1 MRRVQWLL
9 LLAMVLVLAVPVA
22 AQSARPSGA
31 LAEGIAFYQAG
42 RYEQAIAALG
52 ALARSKDDPQK
63 PAAVFWLAKA
73 QLALGR
79 LDDAS
84 VNLDAYLAGW
94 PQAADRAEAVYL
106 SGRVQH
112 QQEDFEA
119 AIRTFQSFLTVYPAS
134 PLAGNA
140 WFWSAE
146 CLYGLGR
153 LEEAAVLYQKVIRE
167 YPTSAKIEAAQYKA
181 SLIGLTQRERELTRL
196 LKWSHEEFLRTI
208 EEYQRRQDVAD
219 LAIASLQK
227 RLAAGGQSA
236 VVATAQAATA
246 TPTSTAAAE
255 KALADLRAE
264 LDAKTAE
271 AKTLAGR
278 ATDLETQLEAL
289 KASQTDTQAGTAESA
304 AVYDQALAD
313 LRTELAAK
321 AAEVAALQAQADD
334 LALQLSAAN
343 DAAAAADEI
352 ARAATE
358 AARAATAASEA
369 AAAKAAETARLL
381 AAKAE
386 ALALK
391 EQLLGWLQE
400 QGGTP

>member
-22 AQSARPSGA
+22 AQSVRPSGA

-42 RYEQAIAALG
+42 RYEQAIASFG
-52 ALARSKDDPQK
+52 GLARSKDDPQK

-73 QLALGR
+73 ELALGR

-84 VNLDAYLAGW
+84 VNLDTYLAGP
-94 PQAADRAEAVYL
+94 PQAPDRAEAVYL
-106 SGRVQH
+106 KGRVQH

-119 AIRTFQSFLTVYPAS
+119 SIRTFQAFLTTWPAS
-134 PLAGNA
+134 ALASNA

-167 YPTSAKIEAAQYKA
+167 YPTSAKVEAAQYKA

-208 EEYQRRQDVAD
+208 EEYQRRQDASD
-219 LAIASLQK
+219 LAIVSLQK
-227 RLAAGGQSA
+227 RLAAGGQST
-236 VVATAQAATA
+236 VVAAAPATTAPPA
-246 TPTSTAAAE
+246 STAAAE
-255 KALADLRAE
+255 EALAEARAE

-271 AKTLAGR
+271 AETLAVR
-278 ATDLETQLEAL
+278 ATDLETQLAAL
-289 KASQTDTQAGTAESA
+289 KAAGADTEAGTAESA

-313 LRTELAAK
+313 LRAGLAAK
-321 AAEVAALQAQADD
+321 TAEVAALQAQADD

-343 DAAAAADEI
+343 
-352 ARAATE
+352 E
-358 AARAATAASEA
+358 AARAAGAASEA

-391 EQLLGWLQE
+391 EQLLGWLQD